1 MARLLREETVAAI
14 MVSSSELTWGEKD
27 RDIYM
32 TVFYFKEPNFLSFV
46 FFSRSVELSERKL
59 LVKVLF

>member
-46 FFSRSVELSERKL
+46 FFGRSVELSERKL
-59 LVKVLF
+59 LAKVLF